1 MEIKSV
7 FFSFYDTIFNFIS
20 KYKLTVSALIV
31 VTIALYFY
39 NQYQQQI
46 ASYQTYLASPQIDDL
61 IIFDAGK
68 NIGQA
73 YDPAFQVLQIT
84 ELTDDNIE
92 VKESAYTYRTMRNI
106 TRDIRV
112 SMLMTDHYFKPQRL
126 TLEKDNLLD
135 LLDDDTIVSVYRPVG
150 IHVLG
155 GVVRQRFKKPKPLYN
170 GPKIS
175 AQNQEAIHA
184 YSQGNFEEAKT
195 GFAAAAKTG
204 NPWAQYNYGTMLR
217 DGEGGA
223 KDIKKAIHWL
233 KLAAEQGNHKA
244 QTALAKLCQ
253 DHPC

>member
-39 NQYQQQI
+39 NQHQQQI

-150 IHVLG
+150 IYVLG

-184 YSQGNFEEAKT
+184 YSQGNFEEAKA

>member
-7 FFSFYDTIFNFIS
+7 LFSFYDTIFNFIS
-20 KYKLTVSALIV
+20 KYKVAVSALIV
-31 VTIALYFY
+31 VTIALYFF
-39 NQYQQQI
+39 NQHQQQV
-46 ASYQTYLASPQIDDL
+46 ASYKTYLASPQIDDL

-68 NIGQA
+68 NTEQV
-73 YDPAFQVLQIT
+73 YEPAFQVLQIT
-84 ELTDDNIE
+84 ELTDENIE

-135 LLDDDTIVSVYRPVG
+135 LLDDEMIVSVYRPVG

-170 GPKIS
+170 GPNIS
-175 AQNQEAIHA
+175 AQNQEAIRA
-184 YSQGNFEEAKT
+184 YSQGDFEEAKM

-204 NPWAQYNYGTMLR
+204 NSWAQYNYATMLR
-217 DGEGGA
+217 DGEGGE

-233 KLAAEQGNHKA
+233 KLAAEQGNYKA

>member
-7 FFSFYDTIFNFIS
+7 FFSFYDTIFNVIS
-20 KYKLTVSALIV
+20 KYKVAVSALIV

-39 NQYQQQI
+39 NQHQQQV
-46 ASYQTYLASPQIDDL
+46 ASYQTYLTSPQIDDL

-68 NIGQA
+68 NTRQV

-84 ELTDDNIE
+84 ELTDNSIE

-150 IHVLG
+150 IHVFG

-184 YSQGNFEEAKT
+184 YSQGYFEEAKA
-195 GFAAAAKTG
+195 GFAAAAETG

-244 QTALAKLCQ
+244 QTALTKLCQ
-253 DHPC
+253 EHPC